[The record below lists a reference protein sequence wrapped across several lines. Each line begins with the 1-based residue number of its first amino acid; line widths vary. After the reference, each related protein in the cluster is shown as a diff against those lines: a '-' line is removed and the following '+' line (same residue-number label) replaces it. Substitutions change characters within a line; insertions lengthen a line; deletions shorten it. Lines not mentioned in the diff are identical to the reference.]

1 MLSTYSEEI
10 TSLAEAKL
18 TLLRGSSVRL
28 YRAEKSGVSVL
39 AAVPASR
46 ETSGALTQ
54 LRYEYDIRAELKLGF
69 ALRPVR
75 FITHDDSPAMLL
87 QDPCGEMLSN
97 LLDVTMPVHQVLN
110 LAVGIS
116 LALASAHARNLV
128 HGGLTPGSIMIHPG
142 RRRAWLTGF
151 RSLTIDARNVSAV
164 DGSVSH
170 LEPDLLH
177 YIAPEATG
185 RVNRP
190 VDCRTDLYSLGC
202 ILYLLLT
209 GRVPFPGLAPAEE
222 IHAHIARWPPEHVE
236 PSGAVAQRL
245 VAILFRLMA
254 KEPEERYQLAADVV
268 ADLLTCDAKGGSNG
282 SSTRILHAKSL
293 LGTSDVLLGRDGE
306 LESLRKAV
314 HEASIGESA
323 RMIPL
328 EGPAGIGKT
337 ALIQHLRKQ
346 LREVPHEFAM
356 GKCEQAE
363 GATPYA
369 SLTRALRYWQRGILG
384 CPPHEFKLIQTRI
397 KDALA
402 DDASIISAVFPSF
415 TPLLGVFEH
424 CRAVSIHAERPRFL
438 KAMVKLFGA
447 LATRGRPLIMV
458 LDDLQWVD
466 EGTLEVLAYAM
477 RHSSNRC
484 VLFLGAIRSGEMQ
497 LGNAWGLAF
506 PNDDCLRRLSLTSL
520 PQDDVKRLLK
530 SLLAGDIAGI
540 DDLAASVHAR
550 TGGNPLFV
558 IQLLRSLIDENVVDY
573 DDAAREWRANLTEV
587 ADKRSASSVVKLLE
601 GKLHSFMP
609 DAIDVLRCLAVLA
622 GPASAK
628 ALADAMQLSE
638 TNIRIRLCD
647 AMDSQFVWTED
658 GRFTFSHDRFREAVL
673 NGMTYRERLEG
684 HLRVGRNLLESS
696 ANDELSV
703 GAFAIV
709 QQLNMA
715 MPVVDGPDER
725 RRIAL
730 LNLEAARLAKE
741 ATAYASARSYL
752 SCARMFAQDADQR
765 ETIGALIELRLG
777 ECEFLTMEMSRAEN
791 RLSRLRVDLLN
802 HKNKAELARL
812 RVALHVA
819 LDQPKLALQ
828 VGLRYLA
835 EETGIVLPLSPT
847 DEEVDAEY
855 LEFRTLYSDR
865 SINDLVAAPLNQ
877 DENVRYAMDVLADLK
892 PAALFTDLNLKD
904 TVVLRMSSLSLKFG
918 NCDASCYAYVCLSLV
933 VGARYGDYRTASQF
947 GELAMRLSPERG
959 LSRFQGRV
967 QMCYGTLNLPWTGP
981 ATVARQHIRE
991 SIRLTTQQGDLTF
1004 AIYSRRHLATNLLF
1018 CGAPL
1023 SDAQSTVEEGLVLA
1037 RQANFAIVI
1046 DAFVA
1051 QAWFIN
1057 AMRGAPV
1064 DLGISEDCPDYAALL
1079 ENSLGGKFYRDIAA
1093 FAFWTYQLQV
1103 AYNFRDF
1110 ETALRA
1116 EENANRIAWSSR
1128 SFLEIAEFNFYSAL
1142 LRLAMARHSTVE
1154 EKEVHLRIANDRLS
1168 IVTKWS
1174 SNCPSNFLSRE
1185 KLIQGELAYVENRI
1199 LDAQSLYEAAIQL
1212 STESDALHLQGLS
1225 CELAAHFCAAQ
1236 RWHTAEQGYMKR
1248 AWNAYACWGADS
1260 MLRRIEQKFAYL
1272 KPTAETAVTP
1282 EHLVRGY
1289 QFDAR
1294 AMLRAAQALSSE
1306 ISLARLIHVL
1316 LENVQQYAGAD
1327 RAVLCLLMDGI
1338 LTVAAQA
1345 TYSRST
1351 ADVRMERGVA
1361 SPEILPTAIAYFTL
1375 RTQESLVLRDA
1386 REDPHY
1392 GVDVYII
1399 ERQPRSILCVPL
1411 VKQGKLL
1418 GLLYMEN
1425 SLIAGIFTVD
1435 NVQMLEVLA
1444 SQAAISLEN
1453 VRLYEDLQTENLM
1466 RAATES
1472 NLRET
1477 QERLD
1482 KVAKLTAMGEL
1493 VASIVHEVSQ
1503 PLSAIGTCSRAA
1515 LRWLNRETPDIGE
1528 VRGMLDQIS
1537 ADSMRAANIVTSLR
1551 AMTKRTAP
1559 RLDTL
1564 DVNEAIREVLGLVR
1578 GQLRNGGIVVRGNFD
1593 SGSLNVRGDRIL
1605 LQQVLMN
1612 LVVNACEAM
1621 SDTGQREKV
1630 IEIKTR
1636 MDEENT
1642 LWVAVSDTGH
1652 GIAAESAPALFD
1664 SFFTTKDSGMGMGLS
1679 ICKSIVEAHGGSIEA
1694 VSDVLGGA
1702 CFQFSVPQSAG
1713 N

>member
-170 LEPDLLH
+170 LGPDLLH

-202 ILYLLLT
+202 VLYLLLT

-222 IHAHIARWPPEHVE
+222 IHAHIARWPPEHME

-323 RMIPL
+323 RMILL

-356 GKCEQAE
+356 
-363 GATPYA
+363 
-369 SLTRALRYWQRGILG
+369 
-384 CPPHEFKLIQTRI
+384 
-397 KDALA
+397 
-402 DDASIISAVFPSF
+402 
-415 TPLLGVFEH
+415 
-424 CRAVSIHAERPRFL
+424 
-438 KAMVKLFGA
+438 
-447 LATRGRPLIMV
+447 
-458 LDDLQWVD
+458 
-466 EGTLEVLAYAM
+466 
-477 RHSSNRC
+477 
-484 VLFLGAIRSGEMQ
+484 
-497 LGNAWGLAF
+497 
-506 PNDDCLRRLSLTSL
+506 
-520 PQDDVKRLLK
+520 
-530 SLLAGDIAGI
+530 
-540 DDLAASVHAR
+540 
-550 TGGNPLFV
+550 
-558 IQLLRSLIDENVVDY
+558 
-573 DDAAREWRANLTEV
+573 
-587 ADKRSASSVVKLLE
+587 

-647 AMDSQFVWTED
+647 AMDSQFVWAED